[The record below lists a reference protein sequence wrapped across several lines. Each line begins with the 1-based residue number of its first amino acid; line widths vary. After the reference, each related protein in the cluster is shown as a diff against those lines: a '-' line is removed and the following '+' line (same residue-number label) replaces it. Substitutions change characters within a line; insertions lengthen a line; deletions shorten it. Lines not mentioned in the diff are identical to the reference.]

1 VGLFKFVPI
10 LLTLVVKY
18 VNPWMIPMKTRVIPK
33 GFKISK
39 EPFGNTWIEYRPAEV
54 SGPARFFIIWTV
66 FVSIACIGSTY
77 EFYSQFN
84 SMASFVSHLMG
95 ISFLGWFVLGIVVI
109 LMMVLPAVALFWFL
123 IGKSSFELSSSGLSI
138 QKSLL
143 FWHRTRFV
151 PREEMLRFTQVID
164 GGSDDDSFLTWGL
177 VLNAKQ
183 DVNVQRKQ
191 HTALSSW
198 SGMSDNLEYLSVADP
213 SVDKNDL
220 PGTTL
225 SRLISEQEINLIA
238 RESIDKSDWLGM
250 VLSEWYH
257 LRFVPSRERE

>member
-1 VGLFKFVPI
+1 
-10 LLTLVVKY
+10 
-18 VNPWMIPMKTRVIPK
+18 MKTLVIPK
-33 GFKISK
+33 GFKVSK

-84 SMASFVSHLMG
+84 SMAFFVRRLMS
-95 ISFLGWFVLGIVVI
+95 ISLLGWLVLGIVAI
-109 LMMVLPAVALFWFL
+109 IMLVLPAVAMCWFL
-123 IGKSSFELSSSGLSI
+123 FGKSRFGLSSSGLSI

-151 PREEMLRFTQVID
+151 PRDEMLRFTQVKD

-183 DVNVQRKQ
+183 DMNVQRKQ
-191 HTALSSW
+191 RTAMSIW
-198 SGMSDNLEYLSVADP
+198 SGMSDNLEYLSALDP
-213 SVDKNDL
+213 SVDKSDL
-220 PGTTL
+220 PGTAL

-250 VLSEWYH
+250 VLSEWYD